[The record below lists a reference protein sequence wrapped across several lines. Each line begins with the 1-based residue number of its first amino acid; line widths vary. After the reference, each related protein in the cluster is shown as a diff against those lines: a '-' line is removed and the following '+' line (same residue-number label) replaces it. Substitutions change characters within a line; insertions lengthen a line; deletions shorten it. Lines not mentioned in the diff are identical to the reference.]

1 MDDKIDSL
9 PEEPDDRDQVN
20 EPETAYSVRDDNF
33 EKDWQR
39 GMSVNE
45 FKKQIFDKLGVVY
58 EQS

>member
-1 MDDKIDSL
+1 MDDKNYSL
-9 PEEPDDRDQVN
+9 PEEPDARNQVS

-39 GMSVNE
+39 GMSVDE
-45 FKKQIFDKLGVVY
+45 FKKRIFDELRAVY